1 MPDPPIHPAQQS
13 PPPSQSLRRRRAGSP
28 NPNAI
33 VPRLR
38 ERKTFLGTREVTALL
53 GVDRKWLG
61 ERVRKGY
68 IRAYRVGQKYVFDPV
83 ELADWIEARS
93 LS

>member
-1 MPDPPIHPAQQS
+1 MPDPPHQPAQQAPS
-13 PPPSQSLRRRRAGSP
+13 PARIAGRRRGSP
-28 NPNAI
+28 NPNALI
-33 VPRLR
+33 SRLR

-53 GVDRKWLG
+53 NVDRKCLG
-61 ERVRKGY
+61 EWVRKGS
-68 IRAYRVGQKYVFDPV
+68 IRAYRIGQKYVFDPV

>member
-1 MPDPPIHPAQQS
+1 MPETPLQSAQHPPPI
-13 PPPSQSLRRRRAGSP
+13 RNVKRTAGSP

-33 VPRLR
+33 VRRLR

-53 GVDRKWLG
+53 NIDRRCLG
-61 ERVRKGY
+61 EWVRKGY
-68 IRAYRVGQKYVFDPV
+68 IRAYRIGQKNIFDPV

>member
-1 MPDPPIHPAQQS
+1 MPDSPLESAQQIPS
-13 PPPSQSLRRRRAGSP
+13 PAPHVRRRRGSP

-38 ERKTFLGTREVTALL
+38 EQKAFLGTREVTTLL
-53 GVDRKWLG
+53 DVDRKWLG
-61 ERVRKGY
+61 EQVRKGY
-68 IRAYRVGQKYVFDPV
+68 IRAYRIGQKYVFDPV
-83 ELADWIEARS
+83 ELADWIDARS

>member
-1 MPDPPIHPAQQS
+1 MPDSPLQPAQQTS
-13 PPPSQSLRRRRAGSP
+13 SFVQNLRRRRGSP

-38 ERKTFLGTREVTALL
+38 EQKTFLGTREVTALL
-53 GVDRKWLG
+53 DVDRKWLG
-61 ERVRKGY
+61 EQVRKGY
-68 IRAYRVGQKYVFDPV
+68 IRAYRIGQKYVFDPV
-83 ELADWIEARS
+83 ELADWIDARS

>member
-1 MPDPPIHPAQQS
+1 MPENPLQVAQQN
-13 PPPSQSLRRRRAGSP
+13 PPPARSTRRRAGSP

-33 VPRLR
+33 VSRLR

-53 GVDRKWLG
+53 DVDRKCLG
-61 ERVRKGY
+61 EWVRKGS
-68 IRAYRVGQKYVFDPV
+68 IRAYRIGQKNIFDPV

-93 LS
+93 LA